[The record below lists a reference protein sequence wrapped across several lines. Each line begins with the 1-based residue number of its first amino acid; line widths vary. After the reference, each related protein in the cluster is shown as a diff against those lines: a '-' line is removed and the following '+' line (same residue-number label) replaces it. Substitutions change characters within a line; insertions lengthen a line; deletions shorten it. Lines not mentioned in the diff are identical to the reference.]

1 MSSAAQHSSAQQ
13 HSTHATSHSREHTK
27 PPPEAGLLHVVLT
40 TFKSSDLKRTQPWTL
55 LWRLSDCCIFYRKI
69 CGNGGSPSWN
79 GPILTPCCPPPH
91 ALRIDNCSMQMVGF
105 DNTFFGVGGPE
116 VVVVLVVG
124 YFVLGP
130 VELVKLVK
138 QAGILVGQL
147 RDAGL
152 GTVTNLSTIMDDQ
165 VCMVRRKLS
174 AGP

>member
-1 MSSAAQHSSAQQ
+1 M
-13 HSTHATSHSREHTK
+13 
-27 PPPEAGLLHVVLT
+27 V
-40 TFKSSDLKRTQPWTL
+40 
-55 LWRLSDCCIFYRKI
+55 
-69 CGNGGSPSWN
+69 
-79 GPILTPCCPPPH
+79 
-91 ALRIDNCSMQMVGF
+91 QMVGF

-116 VVVVLVVG
+116 VVVVLIVG

-165 VCMVRRKLS
+165 VWLYAS
-174 AGP
+174 AEIAGVQ

>member
-1 MSSAAQHSSAQQ
+1 M
-13 HSTHATSHSREHTK
+13 
-27 PPPEAGLLHVVLT
+27 V
-40 TFKSSDLKRTQPWTL
+40 
-55 LWRLSDCCIFYRKI
+55 
-69 CGNGGSPSWN
+69 
-79 GPILTPCCPPPH
+79 
-91 ALRIDNCSMQMVGF
+91 QMVGF

-152 GTVTNLSTIMDDQ
+152 GTVTNLSTIMDEQ
-165 VCMVRRKLS
+165 VRLGRGE
-174 AGP
+174 AW

>member
-1 MSSAAQHSSAQQ
+1 M
-13 HSTHATSHSREHTK
+13 
-27 PPPEAGLLHVVLT
+27 L
-40 TFKSSDLKRTQPWTL
+40 
-55 LWRLSDCCIFYRKI
+55 
-69 CGNGGSPSWN
+69 
-79 GPILTPCCPPPH
+79 
-91 ALRIDNCSMQMVGF
+91 QMVGF

-165 VCMVRRKLS
+165 VRSCARAEVWACCVFGSSCINSSSSSTSRGFCAFFGTSYNINSSVVTAKLELVS
-174 AGP
+174 LVDAICGSSTAMAMATTASGFAHL

>member
-1 MSSAAQHSSAQQ
+1 
-13 HSTHATSHSREHTK
+13 
-27 PPPEAGLLHVVLT
+27 
-40 TFKSSDLKRTQPWTL
+40 
-55 LWRLSDCCIFYRKI
+55 
-69 CGNGGSPSWN
+69 
-79 GPILTPCCPPPH
+79 
-91 ALRIDNCSMQMVGF
+91 MQMVGF

-124 YFVLGP
+124 YLVLGP

-165 VCMVRRKLS
+165 VRLRTDTMVNS
-174 AGP
+174 

>member
-1 MSSAAQHSSAQQ
+1 
-13 HSTHATSHSREHTK
+13 
-27 PPPEAGLLHVVLT
+27 
-40 TFKSSDLKRTQPWTL
+40 
-55 LWRLSDCCIFYRKI
+55 
-69 CGNGGSPSWN
+69 
-79 GPILTPCCPPPH
+79 
-91 ALRIDNCSMQMVGF
+91 MQMVGF

-165 VCMVRRKLS
+165 VRLRTDTMVNS
-174 AGP
+174 

>member
-1 MSSAAQHSSAQQ
+1 
-13 HSTHATSHSREHTK
+13 
-27 PPPEAGLLHVVLT
+27 
-40 TFKSSDLKRTQPWTL
+40 
-55 LWRLSDCCIFYRKI
+55 
-69 CGNGGSPSWN
+69 
-79 GPILTPCCPPPH
+79 
-91 ALRIDNCSMQMVGF
+91 MQMVGF

-174 AGP
+174 AGS

>member
-1 MSSAAQHSSAQQ
+1 M
-13 HSTHATSHSREHTK
+13 
-27 PPPEAGLLHVVLT
+27 
-40 TFKSSDLKRTQPWTL
+40 
-55 LWRLSDCCIFYRKI
+55 I
-69 CGNGGSPSWN
+69 
-79 GPILTPCCPPPH
+79 
-91 ALRIDNCSMQMVGF
+91 GF

-147 RDAGL
+147 RDAGM

-165 VCMVRRKLS
+165 VCAHGPAKTSYSCAAVYYFRPSRTCPHDHGRWGCVFRVPNGRTES
-174 AGP
+174 AENSSFQRHGRVLHTAVDL